1 MAPNRV
7 FSRFFVYIVGHI
19 HPIIHLGIHLPASL
33 YRSLTAPF
41 LALCI
46 VLAGCQEKQ
55 PISGKA
61 PTIALKSFS
70 GETYRVAGD
79 DKDVTLL
86 VFWATWCQ
94 PCLMEV
100 PTLVKLHD
108 KYKDRN
114 FRVVSINVDDPEG
127 KKVKSIARDFGI
139 TYPIL
144 IGNEEVMK
152 QFGGVT
158 ALPTSF
164 LIGRDGRIREK
175 LQGLY
180 PEEHLDGLVAAAVA
194 GG

>member
-1 MAPNRV
+1 M
-7 FSRFFVYIVGHI
+7 
-19 HPIIHLGIHLPASL
+19 LL
-33 YRSLTAPF
+33 F
-41 LALCI
+41 LQ
-46 VLAGCQEKQ
+46 GCQDKQ
-55 PISGKA
+55 PISGKV
-61 PTIALKSFS
+61 PTLALKSYS
-70 GETYRVAGD
+70 GETYTVAGD

-86 VFWATWCQ
+86 VFWATWCR

-108 KYKDRN
+108 KYRDRK

-127 KKVKSIARDFGI
+127 KKVKSIAKEFGI

-144 IGNEEVMK
+144 IGNEDIMR
-152 QFGGVT
+152 QFGGVQ

-164 LIGRDGRIREK
+164 LIDREGHIRQK

-180 PEEHLDGLVAAAVA
+180 PEDHLEGLVAAAVA

>member
-1 MAPNRV
+1 LSSP
-7 FSRFFVYIVGHI
+7 
-19 HPIIHLGIHLPASL
+19 L
-33 YRSLTAPF
+33 YRLLTAAF
-41 LALCI
+41 LGLTLF
-46 VLAGCQEKQ
+46 LAGCQDKK

-61 PTIALKSFS
+61 PTVSLKSFS
-70 GETYRVAGD
+70 GETYTVTGD

-86 VFWATWCQ
+86 VFWATWCR

-108 KYKDRN
+108 KYRDRN

-127 KKVKSIARDFGI
+127 QKVKAIAKEFGI

-144 IGNEEVMK
+144 IGNEDVMK
-152 QFGGVT
+152 QFGGVQ

-164 LIGRDGRIREK
+164 LIDREGHIRER

-180 PEEHLDGLVAAAVA
+180 PEERLEGLVAAAVT